1 MYIQR
6 LRFCFK
12 SPPGDFSFQQR
23 NVIMILANEEVIY
36 LGWKDQLS
44 FVSCKIII
52 AAVGRS
58 YIYIFNFQWSCR

>member
-1 MYIQR
+1 MYILR
-6 LRFCFK
+6 LRLCFK

-36 LGWKDQLS
+36 LGWKDQFS

-58 YIYIFNFQWSCR
+58 YIYIFNFQWSCH